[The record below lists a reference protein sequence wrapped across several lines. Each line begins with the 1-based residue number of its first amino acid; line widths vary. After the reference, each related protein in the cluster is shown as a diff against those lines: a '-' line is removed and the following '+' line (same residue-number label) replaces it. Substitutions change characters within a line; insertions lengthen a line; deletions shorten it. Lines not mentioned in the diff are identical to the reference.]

1 MLVAINLKKCHIKL
15 GRYYVEH
22 QLTETKFRVNK
33 EVKFR
38 FRFRCLLQLANKFI
52 STYPGRQRLPGINSI
67 TEILQDSHQ
76 DDTRSETAGF
86 RLKGRKISGYM
97 LTEKTSTYDSACVQ
111 IKNSITNSGVQM
123 LLDAWGQRGSWMPS
137 NPRKYFR
144 FVPRN
149 LISDDLFVT
158 IYENSLL
165 GCTPRLHHTL
175 VTTLFSLLFCHV
187 PTFCKRKLAPWMP
200 PRLDARG
207 RRTVRTPLCMPL
219 ITNPT
224 VCYEA
229 W

>member
-1 MLVAINLKKCHIKL
+1 MNLKKCHIKL

-111 IKNSITNSGVQM
+111 IKNSIT
-123 LLDAWGQRGSWMPS
+123 D
-137 NPRKYFR
+137 
-144 FVPRN
+144 
-149 LISDDLFVT
+149 
-158 IYENSLL
+158 
-165 GCTPRLHHTL
+165 
-175 VTTLFSLLFCHV
+175 
-187 PTFCKRKLAPWMP
+187 
-200 PRLDARG
+200 
-207 RRTVRTPLCMPL
+207 
-219 ITNPT
+219 PT
-224 VCYEA
+224 VCHMRLGDCLYFSVA
-229 W
+229 GPIQRIVLLTISGAVHIAAQRPILLSILSTL